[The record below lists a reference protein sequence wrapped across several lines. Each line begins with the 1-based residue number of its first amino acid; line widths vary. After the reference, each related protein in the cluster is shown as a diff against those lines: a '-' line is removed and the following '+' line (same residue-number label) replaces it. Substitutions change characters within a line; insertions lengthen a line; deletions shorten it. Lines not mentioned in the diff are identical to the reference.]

1 MSAPL
6 PHRRTTYRD
15 RLRDALFV
23 LVGAVLI
30 CAIALVSND
39 RARQVS
45 ELSPPL
51 RSADEP
57 STTHT
62 QTALA
67 LPVVPMTDEE
77 SRESAQRAA
86 LAAANAAD
94 EAARAA
100 NNSDPR

>member
-39 RARQVS
+39 RARRAS

-51 RSADEP
+51 RSADET
-57 STTHT
+57 SQTHAH
-62 QTALA
+62 TALA
-67 LPVVPMTDEE
+67 LTVVPMTDEE